1 MILDVEQAA
10 AVARAIGLDEH
21 GLHIDPVSGGD
32 IAQASLLRA
41 ADAIVFLK
49 TLPLDRAGLLSAEAD
64 GLQALAETGAVR
76 TPRVIRRG
84 MHDGFAW
91 LALEYL
97 QLESRNPR
105 ADARLGRQL
114 ADMHRSIGEAFGWH
128 RNNYIGR
135 TPQINTRGKEWS
147 GFFAAHRLGAQFD
160 RLRRNRPDQGWN
172 DLKIEVISAWQAVS
186 STHRPEAS
194 LIHGD
199 LWRGNAGTLGDDAP
213 VIYDPAV
220 HYADRECD
228 LAMAHLFGGFDEAF
242 FRAYEE
248 AWPLPTGY
256 QTRRLFY
263 KLYHMLNHANL
274 FGGPYIEASEQLCR
288 RILNH

>member
-21 GLHIDPVSGGD
+21 GLHIDPVSGGN

-49 TLPLDRAGLLSAEAD
+49 SLPLEQAGLLSAEAD

-84 MHDGFAW
+84 MHGGFAW

-114 ADMHRSIGEAFGWH
+114 AEMHRSTGEAFGWH

-135 TPQINTRGKEWS
+135 TPQINTRSEEWS

-172 DLKIEVISAWQAVS
+172 DLKNEVISAWQAVS
-186 STHRPEAS
+186 NGHRPEAS

-199 LWRGNAGTLGDDAP
+199 LWRGNAGALSDDMP
-213 VIYDPAV
+213 VIYDPSV

-242 FRAYEE
+242 FSAYEE
-248 AWPLPTGY
+248 AWPLPGDY
-256 QTRRLFY
+256 ETRRLFY

-274 FGGPYIEASEQLCR
+274 FGGPYIEASEKLCR
-288 RILNH
+288 RILKH